1 MRRRRKQPRAAVK
14 LPKGV
19 HKVTSRGHE
28 YYYFQAGRGTAAQG
42 PRIQLPNDYESP
54 EFWAALRGAQGKSS
68 APIVNTVNLVADE
81 YLAAASPSLSASSL
95 DHYQRALGIA
105 KKAWGD
111 LAIEGVRPA
120 HVKKLMDGMA
130 TTPAKANQFLSVMKI
145 FSGWSLVS
153 DIQDHRRPQAV
164 ERCADRNR
172 AVEILRRSAKGFRPV
187 PLCRPTRA
195 GCGPA
200 RLELCGRWRLQSW
213 AEKDRSRS
221 LVPDR

>member
-120 HVKKLMDGMA
+120 HVKKLM
-130 TTPAKANQFLSVMKI
+130 
-145 FSGWSLVS
+145 
-153 DIQDHRRPQAV
+153 
-164 ERCADRNR
+164 
-172 AVEILRRSAKGFRPV
+172 
-187 PLCRPTRA
+187 
-195 GCGPA
+195 
-200 RLELCGRWRLQSW
+200 
-213 AEKDRSRS
+213 
-221 LVPDR
+221 